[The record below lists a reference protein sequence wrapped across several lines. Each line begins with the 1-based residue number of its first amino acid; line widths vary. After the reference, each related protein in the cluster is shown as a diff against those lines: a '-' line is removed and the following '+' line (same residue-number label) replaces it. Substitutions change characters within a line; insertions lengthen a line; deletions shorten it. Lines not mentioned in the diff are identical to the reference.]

1 MSENPISYDIDADN
15 KFKMAMAKAASS
27 GLDLSFSMGE
37 SVRIIKKESTKNFTL
52 SGFGQYPPLSP
63 KYFRR
68 KMVLAPGAPILT
80 GALPGRTKDG
90 QLLSG
95 GGQSG
100 KLKRSIIET
109 TGDSII
115 RIGKRSLEF
124 GTDARS
130 KKGYPYPQ
138 VVQKGTKD
146 GRTPGRKFLFFSQA
160 MVKQIMNTIDADIQN
175 QLPG

>member
-15 KFKMAMAKAASS
+15 KFKMAMAKAARS

-37 SVRIIKKESTKNFTL
+37 SARIIKKESTKNFIL
-52 SGFGQYPPLSP
+52 KGSGKYPSLKP

-80 GALPGRTKDG
+80 GPLAGKTKNG

-95 GGQSG
+95 GGKSG
-100 KLKRSIIET
+100 KLKRSIIDT

-115 RIGKRSLEF
+115 RIGKSSLVV
-124 GTDARS
+124 GTKATT
-130 KKGYPYPQ
+130 KKGAPYPHF
-138 VVQKGTKD
+138 VQEGTKKM
-146 GRTPGRKFLFFSQA
+146 PKRKFLFFSQA
-160 MVKQIMNTIDADIQN
+160 MVKQIINTIDADIQK
-175 QLPG
+175 QLP